1 MASGVESK
9 QNCTAKTTNLKK
21 KMPEKS
27 SRLLPS
33 EQPCE
38 PTSLDIAGVERIRS
52 DLRAVTVNTRGNLI
66 LVLNERNVGDGA
78 NLCPLWLVIL
88 KSV

>member
-1 MASGVESK
+1 
-9 QNCTAKTTNLKK
+9 
-21 KMPEKS
+21 MPEKS